1 MQCRQ
6 VPTKSSNMLHF
17 VHQIHKKTNKHQS
30 YARMFTKPEAVN
42 RLGFLAKNVWME
54 QDESLNYY
62 LLKNWCENNDI

>member
-17 VHQIHKKTNKHQS
+17 VHQIHKKNPNKHQS

-42 RLGFLAKNVWME
+42 RLVFLAKN
-54 QDESLNYY
+54 Q
-62 LLKNWCENNDI
+62 

>member
-1 MQCRQ
+1 
-6 VPTKSSNMLHF
+6 
-17 VHQIHKKTNKHQS
+17 
-30 YARMFTKPEAVN
+30 MFTKPEDVN